1 MLEKHGIQAPVSRT
15 IDVNV
20 DMLIAVEYDI
30 VRTHVN
36 GRPSFCKI
44 VERDFDTVELKVL
57 IDAVAASRFI
67 SIEKSKRIISHLASL
82 DARSDYP
89 YLESELAHVQSIKK
103 AIGGTLYTADVIFRA
118 IVAKKKIQFQMTE
131 YRAPDKTVVSHRE
144 GKLYVVSPYATI

>member
-67 SIEKSKRIISHLASL
+67 SIEKSKRIISVWSASNPRVRNSL
-82 DARSDYP
+82 
-89 YLESELAHVQSIKK
+89 
-103 AIGGTLYTADVIFRA
+103 
-118 IVAKKKIQFQMTE
+118 
-131 YRAPDKTVVSHRE
+131 
-144 GKLYVVSPYATI
+144 SP